1 MTPSN
6 GDLKP
11 DPQGPRVRRSPSPRA
26 PEGDDASTAEKPSPA
41 IAYRVKTPGQVLHDA
56 IARKDLEGLTRII
69 RASPDCVNAKN
80 DRGRTPLHVAA
91 QNGQNDIVKLLIS
104 EGAEVN
110 ARTKWKY
117 TPLTLAA
124 ESPHPDVV
132 VTLLDS
138 GADLGAVTKEGF
150 TPLHRAVQ
158 KERKST
164 QDTLAIL
171 LIRGANCNAL
181 DKEGLTALQG
191 AVSAGNLS
199 NARVL
204 CAFGADPHFK
214 NTDGKNAF
222 DRARKLKDDARDD
235 MNETLF
241 KWGHCG
247 KQIREI
253 LPQLSQFIKEEGQI
267 DASAMVSWASREGH
281 RLLVEFILKFM
292 AKDIHEIVQSEGL
305 KKGWKPIH
313 HAAWAGQSIV
323 AEILLAHGSDVN
335 ARTGTQKWTPLH
347 LAAGKGRQNT
357 LRVLLDN
364 GADILALTEQVP
376 RWVAHEGSQSS
387 EPATG
392 VTAFWLTAVGRHP
405 KSLDVLL
412 QYVNGMK
419 DGKSRS
425 MALEYYEKA
434 REHPASL
441 SGHQDDDKSG
451 HDDDHNTRHDSEVD
465 TATSVPGA
473 KGSFDGTF
481 FSEPASPVWDNFD
494 FKNKYDR
501 PVKVAVLDTGL
512 DVTHKNFENHR
523 FVGGKQVW
531 SSEKQPSQYDRIK
544 ACEDFT
550 STGPITEKDDMK
562 DLDGHGTQV
571 TELILRIAPRAELY
585 IARICEGDINRGT
598 PTTSSPTG
606 NPVTRPRPDIVAK
619 AIDWAREQKVDI
631 INMSFGFYESHRD
644 VKAALNRAVRDSKI
658 LVFAAMSNDGNNSQH
673 AAWPARDP
681 NLAIGVHSCDKY
693 GRKTSGF
700 TPRYVHGSHNFM
712 FVGEEVITQWPE
724 AKGGGFRL
732 DQGTSFAAPAV
743 AAMAALILAFAW
755 QHMCRKERE
764 DAEVDL
770 EELRELGGMEKVLE
784 RISEK
789 DETLRYSYIHPRL
802 LWKDLSPRLAEDKSQ
817 VRQHAWKVI
826 VESLRL

>member
-305 KKGWKPIH
+305 KK
-313 HAAWAGQSIV
+313 
-323 AEILLAHGSDVN
+323 
-335 ARTGTQKWTPLH
+335 
-347 LAAGKGRQNT
+347 
-357 LRVLLDN
+357 
-364 GADILALTEQVP
+364 
-376 RWVAHEGSQSS
+376 
-387 EPATG
+387 
-392 VTAFWLTAVGRHP
+392 
-405 KSLDVLL
+405 
-412 QYVNGMK
+412 
-419 DGKSRS
+419 
-425 MALEYYEKA
+425 A

-481 FSEPASPVWDNFD
+481 FSEPASPLQLTHSDTYRLLLSVWDNFD